1 MASRF
6 DSIFRTP
13 APARLRGLRR
23 AVAGLLLPAAAL
35 AAWAGTAAPAA
46 AGPLVVVAGA
56 RSPAS
61 PLSAEQAAQ
70 LFLAKTQALPG
81 AGQAALLDL
90 PEGHAA
96 REAFYQRLAGKNP
109 AQMKA
114 LWSRLAFSGSAQPP
128 RVAAGPAELKK
139 QLAADAN
146 AVGYLDKADADAS
159 VKVLLALD

>member
-1 MASRF
+1 MAHPSQH
-6 DSIFRTP
+6 
-13 APARLRGLRR
+13 AARRGLRCLFT
-23 AVAGLLLPAAAL
+23 GLLPAAAL
-35 AAWAGTAAPAA
+35 CWLAVAAPTAA

-56 RSPAS
+56 RSPAG
-61 PLSAEQAAQ
+61 PLSAEQATQ

-81 AGQAALLDL
+81 AGQASLLDL
-90 PEGHAA
+90 PEASPV

-128 RVAAGPAELKK
+128 RVATSAAELKK

-146 AVGYLDKADADAS
+146 AVGYLDKADVDAS

>member
-1 MASRF
+1 MAHPSLQHR
-6 DSIFRTP
+6 
-13 APARLRGLRR
+13 ARR
-23 AVAGLLLPAAAL
+23 ALAGLLPAVVLCASPLALPSAAAS
-35 AAWAGTAAPAA
+35 
-46 AGPLVVVAGA
+46 PLVVVAGA
-56 RSPAS
+56 RSPAGA
-61 PLSAEQAAQ
+61 LSAEQATQ

-90 PEGHAA
+90 PEGSAA

-128 RVAAGPAELKK
+128 RVATSAAELKK

-146 AVGYLDKADADAS
+146 AVGYLDKADVDAS

>member
-1 MASRF
+1 MAHLVDRRS
-6 DSIFRTP
+6 
-13 APARLRGLRR
+13 APRRMLPCPLSKLSLRLSL
-23 AVAGLLLPAAAL
+23 GLLLGL
-35 AAWAGTAAPAA
+35 SLAAPAVHA
-46 AGPLVVVAGA
+46 DPLVVVAGA
-56 RSPAS
+56 RSGAS
-61 PLSAEQAAQ
+61 PLSSEQAAQ
-70 LFLAKTQALPG
+70 LFLAKSQALPG

-96 REAFYQRLAGKNP
+96 REAFYLRLAGKNP

-128 RVAAGPAELKK
+128 RVASTPAELKK

-146 AVGYLDKADADAS
+146 AVGYLDKADVDGS